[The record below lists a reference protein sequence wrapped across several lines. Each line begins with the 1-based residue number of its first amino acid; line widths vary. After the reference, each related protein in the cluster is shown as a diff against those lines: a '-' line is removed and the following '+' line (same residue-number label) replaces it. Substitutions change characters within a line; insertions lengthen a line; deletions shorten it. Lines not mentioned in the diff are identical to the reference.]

1 MKPWLILL
9 GTLVIGFQSAPILAG
24 EASGRFS
31 VEGEKPGVIA
41 PTHAAAFVT
50 REPYD
55 PRKKVVEIVLSAAPI
70 DTGAVLAALNPHV
83 QVINQPALMEN
94 DYVLMWLTPD
104 GKLQMNATF
113 RKTMTQYLDQ
123 TGSSLQVRL
132 EANTPERVAGH
143 VTSAKPVTTLS
154 GERYTVDLKFDTPVS
169 RVPPGRLLKKG
180 GEAPGK
186 ALLAFLASAGK
197 KHWPA
202 IKAGSS
208 PAALRFFEADYRTA
222 RENAEEAL
230 STLRLWL
237 PKSKLRVTG
246 GEVRGDIADLEV
258 EGEMHPGMSALYLA
272 RMRLSGSAWLFES
285 AGLAGI
291 LP

>member
-1 MKPWLILL
+1 M
-9 GTLVIGFQSAPILAG
+9 
-24 EASGRFS
+24 
-31 VEGEKPGVIA
+31 
-41 PTHAAAFVT
+41 T
-50 REPYD
+50 REPYN

-154 GERYTVDLKFDTPVS
+154 GER
-169 RVPPGRLLKKG
+169 
-180 GEAPGK
+180 
-186 ALLAFLASAGK
+186 
-197 KHWPA
+197 
-202 IKAGSS
+202 
-208 PAALRFFEADYRTA
+208 
-222 RENAEEAL
+222 
-230 STLRLWL
+230 
-237 PKSKLRVTG
+237 
-246 GEVRGDIADLEV
+246 
-258 EGEMHPGMSALYLA
+258 
-272 RMRLSGSAWLFES
+272 
-285 AGLAGI
+285 
-291 LP
+291 